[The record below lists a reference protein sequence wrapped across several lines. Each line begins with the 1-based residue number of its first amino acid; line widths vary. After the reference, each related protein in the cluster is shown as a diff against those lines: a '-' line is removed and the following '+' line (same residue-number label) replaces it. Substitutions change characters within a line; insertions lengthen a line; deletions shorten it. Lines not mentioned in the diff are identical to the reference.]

1 MPGHSVVEAGLAQ
14 VRAPAHPQILVQG
27 SSRSP
32 IQTRPS
38 EGQAAGPWGW
48 LLRRPPRACGSPVR
62 VTAATDTDSSSPG
75 CAAENLSSLRTGPRP
90 DLGSAGGVSPE
101 AQGRAHL

>member
-27 SSRSP
+27 SSRNP

-38 EGQAAGPWGW
+38 EGQAAGPWG
-48 LLRRPPRACGSPVR
+48 
-62 VTAATDTDSSSPG
+62 
-75 CAAENLSSLRTGPRP
+75 
-90 DLGSAGGVSPE
+90 
-101 AQGRAHL
+101 